1 MECPSPQ
8 PGHHLKPMSFK
19 GHSVKC
25 DSAPGLLKASVSMAV
40 TQKASSKYF
49 EKSRLINLVRFVMEQ

>member
-8 PGHHLKPMSFK
+8 PGHHLKPINFK

-25 DSAPGLLKASVSMAV
+25 DSAPGGLKARASMAAI
-40 TQKASSKYF
+40 QKNSSKYF